1 MTASDSSTVSC
12 NASPSDDKKEA
23 PLDPMFMEQARA
35 IVKGG
40 EVLPSIDHLARRLQ
54 RAAENQTPLRV
65 KLGLDP
71 TRPDLHLGHAVVL
84 KKLRLFQDLGHQ
96 AVLIIG
102 DATAMIGDPSGKNET
117 RPPLTEDEVKANAET
132 YLAQAGKIL
141 KVDKTEIVRN
151 SHWFETMN
159 LGDFLKLSARA
170 TIAQILERDD
180 FNKRYTE
187 GRPIYMHELFYPLM
201 QGYDSVM
208 IDSDIELGG
217 SDQRFNNLMGR
228 ELQNAYG
235 RDKEDSEKKEPQL
248 VILAPIL
255 EGTDGVVKMSKS
267 YPEHCINLTDEP
279 FDFYGK
285 IMSIQDELIARYETL
300 LTPMNEEQIAQQ
312 KKMMGLSK
320 EQGGINPR
328 DVKANLAKWLVGE
341 FFGQEDANA
350 AEERFIQQ
358 FQKKQIPDDIPEI
371 TLTADTSYELLALIV
386 EHKMAPSKSEAR
398 RLFSGGAVKLN
409 GEKVLELD
417 GTAQGASGSHVVLQV
432 GKRRF
437 LKLNF
442 N

>member
-1 MTASDSSTVSC
+1 MTAPHSQSATSVSD
-12 NASPSDDKKEA
+12 AKDKEA
-23 PLDPMFMEQARA
+23 IEPIFMEQAQA
-35 IVKGG
+35 LVKGG
-40 EVLPSIDHLARRLQ
+40 EVLPSIEHLARRLQ
-54 RAAENQTPLRV
+54 KAAATQTPLRV

-117 RPPLTEDEVKANAET
+117 RPSLTEAEVQANAET
-132 YLAQAGKIL
+132 YLEQAGKVL
-141 KVDKTEIVRN
+141 KVDKTEIIRN
-151 SHWFETMN
+151 SQWFADMN

-180 FNKRYTE
+180 FNKRYNE

-228 ELQNAYG
+228 ELQQAYW
-235 RDKEDSEKKEPQL
+235 RDDAEKAEDDPQL

-285 IMSIQDELIARYETL
+285 VMSIADELIGRYEIL
-300 LTPMNEEQIAQQ
+300 LTPMNEEQVAQQ
-312 KKMMGLSK
+312 KRLMGLPK
-320 EQGGINPR
+320 EQGGVNPR

-341 FFGQEDANA
+341 FFGQEAADA
-350 AEERFIQQ
+350 AEQRFVQQ
-358 FQKKQIPDDIPEI
+358 FQKKEIPDDIPET
-371 TLTADTSYELLALIV
+371 TLSASLPYEVLGLIV
-386 EHKMAPSKSEAR
+386 EHGLAPSKSEAR
-398 RLFSGGAVKLN
+398 RLFASGAVKLN
-409 GEKVLELD
+409 GEKQPDE
-417 GTAQGASGSHVVLQV
+417 TAILSGNPGDAVVLQV

-437 LKLNF
+437 LKLLF
-442 N
+442 AG